1 MRVMVDT
8 NIIVS
13 AALFPKSGL
22 AQLFEI
28 LASKHMLVICSHV
41 VEELQ
46 IIFKKKFPE
55 MTDAFEEFLVK
66 LTYEYFY
73 TPQHIEIS
81 KYPSI
86 RDKEDLPIL
95 VFSILADVDVL
106 ITGDKDFSEVEIDK
120 PKILTPR
127 EFMDIYG

>member
-73 TPQHIEIS
+73 TPQYIEIS

-95 VFSILADVDVL
+95 VSSILADVDVL
-106 ITGDKDFSEVEIDK
+106 ITGDKDFSKVEIDK
-120 PKILTPR
+120 PEILTPR
-127 EFMDIYG
+127 ELMDIYG

>member
-1 MRVMVDT
+1 
-8 NIIVS
+8 
-13 AALFPKSGL
+13 
-22 AQLFEI
+22 
-28 LASKHMLVICSHV
+28 
-41 VEELQ
+41 
-46 IIFKKKFPE
+46 